1 MSENDS
7 ETPTGQ
13 PDGGLAEDVIVLP
26 RGPQAEVV
34 TLESGA
40 FSGVQATVEQKR
52 ESVRAWIALMLLA
65 IFGLTVIAA
74 LLAVIFSDAESQVV
88 KDLLEVLL
96 PAETAL
102 LGSAVGFYFGAE
114 SRN

>member
-74 LLAVIFSDAESQVV
+74 LLAVIFSDANCAPPS
-88 KDLLEVLL
+88 KRR
-96 PAETAL
+96 
-102 LGSAVGFYFGAE
+102 SKI
-114 SRN
+114 SRASCRLFIFR